1 MCRFLIKL
9 PTYKLVVYSEF
20 MAGVKG
26 IVLVIDDDKD
36 LLETTQ
42 LLLQSVGFEAIAA
55 QSAQTAIGMISD
67 RAQKNNGTPHLDAIF
82 VDWKMPEM
90 DGLDFLRAIRA
101 SEFAQLPIVLM
112 SGAVT
117 RDELIDAAKNGA
129 DAVLVKPFTKD
140 DLSQK
145 VSEARARRQM
155 KKL

>member
-1 MCRFLIKL
+1 
-9 PTYKLVVYSEF
+9 
-20 MAGVKG
+20 MASAKG

-36 LLETTQ
+36 LLDTTA
-42 LLLQSVGFEAIAA
+42 LLLQASGYEAIAA
-55 QSAQTAIGMISD
+55 NSAQLAINMISD
-67 RAQKNNGTPHLDAIF
+67 RSQKNNGTPNLDAIF

-129 DAVLVKPFTKD
+129 DAVLVKPFSKE
-140 DLSQK
+140 DLVQK

-155 KKL
+155 KRL